1 MQTSGDKRQN
11 PTQTKVELR
20 SVHPDR
26 ERKIDKLVLRSC
38 KRQEYNIVVSIKTPL
53 KKQSMKNVSFL
64 GKRFEILSLK
74 NYFLKEIAEK
84 P

>member
-38 KRQEYNIVVSIKTPL
+38 RRQEYKIVVSIKTPL
-53 KKQSMKNVSFL
+53 KKKTQKKVLYFGN
-64 GKRFEILSLK
+64 FE
-74 NYFLKEIAEK
+74 F
-84 P
+84 